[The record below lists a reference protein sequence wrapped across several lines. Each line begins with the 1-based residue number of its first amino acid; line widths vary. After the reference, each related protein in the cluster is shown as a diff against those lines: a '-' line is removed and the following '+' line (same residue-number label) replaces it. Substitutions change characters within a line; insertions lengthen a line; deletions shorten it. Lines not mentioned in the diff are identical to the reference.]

1 MYITQNPLL
10 RVAHILPQKKVASF
24 GGKPWT
30 TKTNNRVV
38 IFSRGQWALKAIAAS
53 VMKKRGKEKAKIY
66 IPEYFCEISLTPVR
80 MAGFDLC
87 FYRIAPKFEPDIAH
101 LKNLKERHGIPDVLL
116 FVHYFGFPQN
126 ILDTQ
131 NWCKQNGVLL
141 VEDAAHSLIP
151 IPGIGDNGNPAFYTP
166 WKFVNIPA
174 GALLVL
180 PELFDYIETEPSE
193 KNGHIPYP
201 LKWVLKQGVNYIS
214 QRIRLPLHQLRRASV
229 KGHDV
234 SEPIVAPGSPLCS
247 SFSIN
252 LLSKHEQTIKDVCL
266 KRKRNYQLIDEVFSD
281 PKLEQYR
288 IFQDIPA
295 SLAPYVYPFRIPA
308 KHSLDLMIS
317 LNKKGIPAL
326 PWSDLSPE
334 VKNFAEYPFSNDL
347 RREVITLPIHQDL
360 TLAQINWMKKQ
371 VLSYLEKLKP
381 KARIYTLP

>member
-1 MYITQNPLL
+1 MYITYNPLFKL
-10 RVAHILPQKKVASF
+10 TNVFPQQKNAYFKGEV
-24 GGKPWT
+24 WT
-30 TKTNNRVV
+30 RKTNSRIVL
-38 IFSRGQWALKAIAAS
+38 FSRGQWALKAITAS

-66 IPEYFCEISLTPVR
+66 IPEYFCEISLTPIR
-80 MAGFDLC
+80 MAGYNLC
-87 FYRIAPKFEPDIAH
+87 FYRIKPNFEPDITH
-101 LKNLKERHGIPDVLL
+101 LQKLKERYGTPDVLL

-151 IPGIGDNGNPAFYTP
+151 IPGIGDNGNPTFYTP
-166 WKFVNIPA
+166 WKFVNI
-174 GALLVL
+174 L

-193 KNGHIPYP
+193 KDGHVPFP

-214 QRIRLPLHQLRRASV
+214 QRIRLPLHRLRRASV

-234 SEPIVAPGSPLCS
+234 SEPIVALESPLCS

-252 LLSKHEQTIKDVCL
+252 ILGKHEQTIKDVCS
-266 KRKRNYQLIDEVFSD
+266 KRKRNYRLIDEVFLD

-288 IFQDIPA
+288 LFEDVPA
-295 SLAPYVYPFRIPA
+295 SFAPYVYPFRIPA
-308 KHSLDLMIS
+308 KHSLNLMIS
-317 LNKKGIPAL
+317 LNKKGVPAS

-334 VKNFAEYPFSNDL
+334 VKNSEEYPLSNDL

-371 VLSYLEKLKP
+371 VLNCLEKLKTE
-381 KARIYTLP
+381 ASIYISS